1 MFYFLHS
8 FLPNSILFSFGPL
21 TVHWYGLF
29 LVLGMA
35 AGITVAW
42 KLSSFYG
49 IEKEKIL
56 DLAIW
61 LIVSGLLGARI
72 YELFLEFPYYYQ
84 NPTAAFKFWEGGLA
98 IHGAIIGG
106 AIALFLFAKRY
117 HLSAARLGAL
127 SVTRLSLG
135 QALGRWGNWFN
146 QELFGLPTN
155 LPWGI
160 PIAEIN
166 RPLQYI
172 NETFF
177 QPTFLYESLG
187 CLLIF
192 TFLLFLNYKWKNKID
207 DKKAII
213 IIIFY
218 LIAYSL
224 LRFSLEFIK
233 VDITPML
240 WGWRW
245 PQIMSLIII
254 TTSLIYLFIN
264 YHPFKHKTKN

>member
-1 MFYFLHS
+1 MIYFLHS
-8 FLPNSILFSFGPL
+8 FLPDSILLSIGPL
-21 TVHWYGLF
+21 TIHWYGLF

-35 AGITVAW
+35 AGIIIAW
-42 KLSSFYG
+42 KLGPIYG
-49 IEKEKIL
+49 LSKDKTL

-61 LIVSGLLGARI
+61 LIIGGLIGARI

-84 NPTAAFKFWEGGLA
+84 HPEMAIRIWEGGLA

-106 AIALFLFAKRY
+106 GLALWIFARRHNLSIIK
-117 HLSAARLGAL
+117 LSAL
-127 SVTRLSLG
+127 SATSLAIG
-135 QALGRWGNWFN
+135 QAIGRWGNWFN

-160 PIAEIN
+160 PITPAN
-166 RPLQYI
+166 RPWEYI
-172 NETFF
+172 NENFF

-192 TFLLFLNYKWKNKID
+192 LILLFLNYKWKNKLD
-207 DKKAII
+207 DKKAGTII
-213 IIIFY
+213 AVY
-218 LIAYSL
+218 LIAYSF

-233 VDITPML
+233 VDATPIL

-245 PQIMSLIII
+245 PQIISLILILI
-254 TTSLIYLFIN
+254 SIIYLLIISLLS
-264 YHPFKHKTKN
+264 KNKQ